1 MARAPLFTWLKNKF
15 YTKTEIDSKMNG
27 KAPNTVVS
35 STSNGLMIATDK
47 EKLDTV
53 EVGANKTVVDG
64 SMSATSSN
72 PVQNKTVKAELDS
85 LNSAI
90 TNKSDIEH
98 THTILVKSPDI
109 PSNANLND
117 YKAVGFHICGQSNS
131 LTLLNKPSNFTSGG
145 CRLEVL
151 SSANGVTQMLRTYG
165 SNTSFVKLYFRHYY
179 ASNDVWT
186 SWQQVNT
193 TIID

>member
-85 LNSAI
+85 LNSAKANI
-90 TNKSDIEH
+90 SH
-98 THTILVKSPDI
+98 THNSLTPVSI
-109 PSNANLND
+109 PEGSDLND
-117 YKAVGFHICGQSNS
+117 YIEQGTYYCPSNS
-131 LTLLNKPSNFTSGG
+131 TVATLINSPTGYAFF
-145 CRLEVL
+145 LEVQSVGGAGVIQIVRAASTTQETYERRYIPYL
-151 SSANGVTQMLRTYG
+151 S
-165 SNTSFVKLYFRHYY
+165 VKWYP
-179 ASNDVWT
+179 WK
-186 SWQQVNT
+186 QVQF
-193 TIID
+193 IE